1 MAAEPSR
8 GERGSRTGGIAVL
21 LGGRFTWLAL
31 QVVSLAVY
39 FRVLREDLY
48 GIAVA
53 VALYRGYLKLLD
65 LEIPSGALQRLSA
78 TFGVD
83 DERAWRLFRTTLGMQ
98 WMVAIV
104 GAVLLVFA
112 PYYAPL
118 SAETRSYPLLPT
130 LFAVAAFQH
139 ATDTISSTLS
149 IPYLAR
155 EKFRLLT
162 LFESWIPITFT
173 LLMVGGVILFRT
185 PLALVVGTAAESTAG
200 LVVKVAL
207 VRRTEGARRLLPAFE
222 PALAKEI
229 FGVGWKV
236 YATNLSS
243 RIGST
248 VDKIIVEAVLGPG
261 PLAVYNLACRIPQ
274 VMLETFTR
282 MSQAITPNMALV
294 AENEPEKFSELLRK
308 NILIVTTVSAAGI
321 IAIGGLGTPL
331 VQAWLRKVD
340 PAAGL
345 VVLLMSLY
353 YGFEQHF
360 STMTRGFFAKN
371 KILWM
376 LPFTVWN
383 TTITLAMTA
392 FFARGLGIGGVAA
405 MNVGIDLV
413 QIVPITWLTVRVLAP
428 DVPFRAFLLRTTALI
443 GVSFG
448 VALVFFVAT
457 RGVPLGLSSYLWV
470 PFAWAPGAL
479 ALFILLGSRLGI
491 MPDVVWNRLPQALR
505 RFQPAKSS

>member
-1 MAAEPSR
+1 MR
-8 GERGSRTGGIAVL
+8 GEGGSRTGGIAVL
-21 LGGRFTWLAL
+21 LGGRFAWLAL

-39 FRVLREDLY
+39 FRVLTAEHY

-98 WMVAIV
+98 MIVAAL
-104 GAVLLVFA
+104 GAVALVFA
-112 PYYAPL
+112 PHYAPL
-118 SAETRSYPLLPT
+118 SVKTRGYEFLPAM
-130 LFAVAAFQH
+130 FAVAAVQH
-139 ATDTISSTLS
+139 ATDTMSSTLS

-155 EKFRLLT
+155 ERFRLLT

-173 LLMVGGVILFRT
+173 LLMVGGVLIFRT
-185 PLALVVGTAAESTAG
+185 PLAIVVGTAAESMAG
-200 LVVKVAL
+200 MIVKIYL
-207 VRRTEGARRLLPAFE
+207 VRKTEGARRLVPAFE

-229 FGVGWKV
+229 FAVGWKV

-248 VDKIIVEAVLGPG
+248 VDKIIVEAILGPAS
-261 PLAVYNLACRIPQ
+261 LAVYNLACRIPQ

-282 MSQAITPNMALV
+282 MSEAITPNMALV
-294 AENEPEKFSELLRK
+294 AENEPAKFPELLRK
-308 NILIVTTVSAAGI
+308 NVLVVTTISAAGI
-321 IAIGGLGTPL
+321 VAIGGLGTPL

-383 TTITLAMTA
+383 TTITLTLTA
-392 FFARGLGIGGVAA
+392 FFARRFGIGGVAA
-405 MNVGIDLV
+405 MNLGIDLV
-413 QIVPITWLTVRVLAP
+413 QIVPITWITVRVLAP
-428 DVPFRAFLLRTTALI
+428 EIPFRAFLGRTAALLAI
-443 GVSFG
+443 SFG
-448 VALVFFVAT
+448 VALVFFVST
-457 RGVPLGLSSYLWV
+457 RGVQLGLPSFLWV
-470 PFAWAPGAL
+470 PFAWVPGAV
-479 ALFILLGSRLGI
+479 ALGLMMGSRLGL
-491 MPDVVWNRLPQALR
+491 MPDVVWNRLPRALW
-505 RFQPAKSS
+505 RFRPATPA